1 MLQLQR
7 AASLTFPV
15 MWQWSFTFSSSM
27 GFERAKFEY
36 SPLGITLSK
45 GLKKKKKNDKVN
57 KVVKYDNDLMY
68 NLVHNFNKY
77 SVSNFNEILS
87 LDSKFDTL
95 EKFHNHFKKL
105 KDVKKASVLY
115 DELIKIYKKKIWSDF

>member
-1 MLQLQR
+1 
-7 AASLTFPV
+7 
-15 MWQWSFTFSSSM
+15 
-27 GFERAKFEY
+27 
-36 SPLGITLSK
+36 
-45 GLKKKKKNDKVN
+45 
-57 KVVKYDNDLMY
+57 MY

-77 SVSNFNEILS
+77 SVSNFNEISS

-115 DELIKIYKKKIWSDF
+115 DDLIKIYKKKYDQTFKSKDKDSRLKHDYKNLKDLEYQPDQPHSLIN